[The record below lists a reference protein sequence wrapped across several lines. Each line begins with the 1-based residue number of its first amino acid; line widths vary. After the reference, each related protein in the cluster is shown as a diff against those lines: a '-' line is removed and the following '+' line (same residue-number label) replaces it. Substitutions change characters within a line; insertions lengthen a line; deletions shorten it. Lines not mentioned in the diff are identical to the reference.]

1 MPVGLQKEP
10 DGRTIIG
17 LLACWHLA
25 APVAAQYSS
34 AVDLHALFPSVEHG
48 LVVLTPLTH
57 DPFIP
62 VLTRLEFDALPV
74 HPLIV
79 GIKSEIKPILIGQ
92 PIVVKIV
99 SRCCIVRLVMGLEQ
113 RFVAH
118 ERVCCAA
125 IWR

>member
-1 MPVGLQKEP
+1 MAAELQKEP

-25 APVAAQYSS
+25 DPVAAQYSS
-34 AVDLHALFPSVEHG
+34 AVDLEALFPSVEHG
-48 LVVLTPLTH
+48 LVVLAPLAH

-62 VLTRLEFDALPV
+62 VLACSGFDALPV

-79 GIKSEIKPILIGQ
+79 GIKGEIKPILIGQ

-99 SRCCIVRLVMGLEQ
+99 SRCRIVRLVMGLEQ

-118 ERVCCAA
+118 ECIGFVV
-125 IWR
+125 